1 MNHRTAIAAYDQ
13 GMDSVF
19 APVPMTEDLAE
30 LLVAA
35 CVVKNRAHVP
45 YSKFKVGAALRTPS
59 GTVYSGCNVE
69 NAAYPQGWCAEASA
83 IAAMVSAGETAIETI
98 MVICDGEMLGTPCG
112 GCRQKIREFAIP
124 TTMIHVAGSIPEA
137 GSTGEEVIIRS
148 SYTMDQLL
156 PDSFGPEHLS

>member
-13 GMDSVF
+13 VMDSVF
-19 APVPMTEDLAE
+19 APAPMTDDLAE

-35 CVVKNRAHVP
+35 RIVQARAHVP
-45 YSKFKVGAALRTPS
+45 YSKFRVGAALRTS
-59 GTVYSGCNVE
+59 AGNVYAGCNVE

-83 IAAMVSAGETAIETI
+83 IAAMVSAGETSIDTI

-112 GCRQKIREFAIP
+112 GCRQKIREFASAK
-124 TTMIHVAGSIPEA
+124 TMIHVAGAATEA
-137 GSTGEEVIIRS
+137 GSTGEDIVIRS

-156 PDSFGPEHLS
+156 PDSFGPDHLS

>member
-1 MNHRTAIAAYDQ
+1 MFT
-13 GMDSVF
+13 
-19 APVPMTEDLAE
+19 PVAMTDDLAE
-30 LLVAA
+30 LLAA
-35 CVVKNRAHVP
+35 ARIVQARAHVP
-45 YSKFKVGAALRTPS
+45 YSRFKVGAALRTPA
-59 GTVYSGCNVE
+59 GNVYAGCNVE

-112 GCRQKIREFAIP
+112 GCRQKIREFAAAS
-124 TTMIHVAGSIPEA
+124 TRIHVAGAI
-137 GSTGEEVIIRS
+137 GDQTIGIRT

>member
-1 MNHRTAIAAYDQ
+1 
-13 GMDSVF
+13 MDSVF

-30 LLVAA
+30 LLLAA
-35 CVVKNRAHVP
+35 SVVKNRAHVP